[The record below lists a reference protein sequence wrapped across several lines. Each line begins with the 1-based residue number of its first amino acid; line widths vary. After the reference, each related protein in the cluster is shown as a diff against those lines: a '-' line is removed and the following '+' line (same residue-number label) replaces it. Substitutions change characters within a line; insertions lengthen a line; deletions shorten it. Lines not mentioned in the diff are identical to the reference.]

1 MNKYRGNSR
10 EKMLSLKNKILV
22 LILYSKDILVS
33 VKELSD
39 NSGDENQLWLFEIV
53 GFVFRSFFRL

>member
-39 NSGDENQLWLFEIV
+39 NSGDENE
-53 GFVFRSFFRL
+53 FVAV

>member
-1 MNKYRGNSR
+1 MNKYRSNSR

-39 NSGDENQLWLFEIV
+39 NSGDENE
-53 GFVFRSFFRL
+53 FVAV